1 ISRLHYFKNNVS
13 WDLEGFLNW
22 SMFYATDFGN
32 KDMEHRAYRTYLE
45 AILNDP
51 KLLEPRDGETAR
63 ELAEEALKEFK
74 KEANSVK
81 IDIFWRNCPSFL
93 ETLNTAVNLNTNKMI
108 GRVSELHEDVSNTIF
123 SITQDKLHFE
133 RKRVRSHEEES
144 VESQKKKASSRK
156 RGNTLPDGTK
166 IKKSAPLDLFPDEED
181 SSEEHDGEDNE
192 QDDDEDVPA
201 PEEILDSIL
210 GSQKKWILPS
220 GKNVGDITA
229 RNISTN
235 AKVIQKKKKT
245 SAIERAILRY
255 GSSRIIDLSTNM
267 KDWFS
272 VDDRKFMMK
281 NHNAILQVPGMAVE
295 ESSFVTTVENMIC
308 EQKANEAYKFCIET
322 HIDSKENSYM
332 YKLSK
337 IYSDLCKDR
346 VDMLD
351 YGHTEI
357 DVILKTCS
365 YIIEG
370 LNKDLVIRQKCIEYH
385 KGRKCDVRFL
395 STSGV
400 DIGEWEFA
408 SNLTAQKAI
417 GDRCRSGRI
426 NQSILNGL
434 LNRNLNDEQAKKIN
448 VPFLQVASTS
458 GQMLV
463 EDLVE
468 GFYVVFPG
476 PTFEFPT
483 KLRHIENLKSAVN
496 IIKFVMDKYI
506 QTNEIV
512 ESKVSIHNA
521 FDDIFS
527 NNNDLVMNKL
537 VHCKSK
543 YICELWWTPKK

>member
-1 ISRLHYFKNNVS
+1 
-13 WDLEGFLNW
+13 
-22 SMFYATDFGN
+22 
-32 KDMEHRAYRTYLE
+32 MEHRAYRTYLE

-74 KEANSVK
+74 KKANSVK

-210 GSQKKWILPS
+210 GSQKKM
-220 GKNVGDITA
+220 D
-229 RNISTN
+229 
-235 AKVIQKKKKT
+235 
-245 SAIERAILRY
+245 SAL
-255 GSSRIIDLSTNM
+255 
-267 KDWFS
+267 
-272 VDDRKFMMK
+272 
-281 NHNAILQVPGMAVE
+281 
-295 ESSFVTTVENMIC
+295 
-308 EQKANEAYKFCIET
+308 CI
-322 HIDSKENSYM
+322 YR
-332 YKLSK
+332 
-337 IYSDLCKDR
+337 CKDR

-370 LNKDLVIRQKCIEYH
+370 LNKDLVIRQKWGESFCPLTKSIEYH

-417 GDRCRSGRI
+417 
-426 NQSILNGL
+426 
-434 LNRNLNDEQAKKIN
+434 AKKIN

-512 ESKVSIHNA
+512 ESKQFVCK
-521 FDDIFS
+521 
-527 NNNDLVMNKL
+527 NKNIL
-537 VHCKSK
+537 LT
-543 YICELWWTPKK
+543 I

>member
-74 KEANSVK
+74 KKANSVK

-166 IKKSAPLDLFPDEED
+166 IKKSAPLDLFPDED

-210 GSQKKWILPS
+210 GSQKKM
-220 GKNVGDITA
+220 D
-229 RNISTN
+229 
-235 AKVIQKKKKT
+235 
-245 SAIERAILRY
+245 SAL
-255 GSSRIIDLSTNM
+255 
-267 KDWFS
+267 W
-272 VDDRKFMMK
+272 KFMMK

-322 HIDSKENSYM
+322 HIDSKENSY
-332 YKLSK
+332 
-337 IYSDLCKDR
+337 IDLILCSVFIDAKTRCKDR

-496 IIKFVMDKYI
+496 IIKFVM
-506 QTNEIV
+506 
-512 ESKVSIHNA
+512 VS
-521 FDDIFS
+521 
-527 NNNDLVMNKL
+527 L
-537 VHCKSK
+537 
-543 YICELWWTPKK
+543 

>member
-74 KEANSVK
+74 KKANSVK

-210 GSQKKWILPS
+210 GSQKKM
-220 GKNVGDITA
+220 D
-229 RNISTN
+229 
-235 AKVIQKKKKT
+235 
-245 SAIERAILRY
+245 SAL
-255 GSSRIIDLSTNM
+255 
-267 KDWFS
+267 
-272 VDDRKFMMK
+272 
-281 NHNAILQVPGMAVE
+281 
-295 ESSFVTTVENMIC
+295 
-308 EQKANEAYKFCIET
+308 CI
-322 HIDSKENSYM
+322 YR
-332 YKLSK
+332 
-337 IYSDLCKDR
+337 CKDR

-417 GDRCRSGRI
+417 GDRCRSARI

-434 LNRNLNDEQAKKIN
+434 LNRSLNDEQAKKIN

-483 KLRHIENLKSAVN
+483 KLRHIENLKSA
-496 IIKFVMDKYI
+496 DKYI